1 MVKTGFMYDESFNWP
16 NPCSGSIFCP
26 ADDLGEWVEVGTYY
40 DNAGRI
46 RGISNLLIKSKF
58 IKEMVPIE
66 PRHAT
71 REELL
76 LAHSPEYIDKLKRLS
91 DAEGGEA
98 GQFARVGKGSFGP
111 LTLAVGGDINAL
123 DAVMEGKVTN
133 AFCLQRP
140 PGAHAERNSGFG
152 FCILNCFN
160 IMAQI
165 AKEKYGLKRIMIIDW
180 DNHYKKGIREAWYN
194 DPSVLY
200 IETSQAEAI
209 SHGVAED
216 VGEGAGR
223 GFNVS
228 IPLPTGTG
236 DLGVIHA
243 FENIIV
249 PIADQYKP
257 ELVILVAGYAANM
270 YDWLTGLNYTPQGYK
285 KLANIVKGIADK
297 HCNGRMVAV
306 MEGGFGPSMPFC
318 VLRTLEAFT
327 GRESIVKPEEDPFE
341 THNYPPDQVPIL
353 MPDQIAAVDKVK
365 NIQSEFWKL

>member
-1 MVKTGFMYDESFNWP
+1 MSKTGFMYDESFNWP

-26 ADDLGEWVEVGTYY
+26 DDDLGEWVEVGTYY
-40 DNAGRI
+40 DNPGRI

-76 LAHSPEYIDKLKRLS
+76 LSHSPEYIDKLKSLS
-91 DAEGGEA
+91 DAEGGA
-98 GQFARVGKGSFGP
+98 VGPFAKVGKGSFEP
-111 LTLAVGGDINAL
+111 LTLAVGGDLNAL

-180 DNHYKKGIREAWYN
+180 DNHYKRGIREAWYN

-209 SHGVAED
+209 SHGVAEY

-223 GFNVS
+223 GYNVP
-228 IPLPTGTG
+228 ILLPTGTG
-236 DLGVIHA
+236 DLGYIHA

-257 ELVILVAGYAANM
+257 ELVILVAGYAANI
-270 YDWLTGLNYTPQGYK
+270 YDPLCGQGITPQGYK
-285 KLANIVKGIADK
+285 KLAKIVKGIADK
-297 HCNGRMVAV
+297 HCNGRMVGI
-306 MEGGFGPSMPFC
+306 MEGGSGLAMPLC
-318 VLRTLEAFT
+318 VLRTLEVFCDK
-327 GRESIVKPEEDPFE
+327 ESVVKLEDNPIE
-341 THNYPPDQVPIL
+341 AVMAEIDEDLIL
-353 MPDQIAAVDKVK
+353 MPDQIAAVDKAK
-365 NIQSEFWKL
+365 KIQSEFWKL